1 MLTLKI
7 SLFINKGKFQ
17 AYIQLSSD
25 GVCLMQVS
33 QRRLKFLPLWD
44 VKTGTDLPA
53 ARLVK
58 AKKILSA
65 N

>member
-1 MLTLKI
+1 
-7 SLFINKGKFQ
+7 
-17 AYIQLSSD
+17 
-25 GVCLMQVS
+25 MQVS

-58 AKKILSA
+58 DKKNIVSQLVVMQLFYMYTVQ
-65 N
+65 

>member
-17 AYIQLSSD
+17 AYLQSSD

-58 AKKILSA
+58 DKKILSA